1 MLSVGWALDLNKDSE
16 ELSQS
21 LSFIR
26 HRQQTLQAGRRTVS
40 AAMTTVQRIEQTII
54 EVVPRDVQP
63 SEKSVIRSQLWKEST
78 EKFLKGEPKVLGV
91 MQVMIALINLSLGV
105 IMMNLEYP
113 RLILSV
119 DLWAPVWG
127 SITFMLSGSLSIA
140 AAVRTTKGLVTS
152 SITLNTISSVVAAA
166 TSIIGFMSVLTN
178 AFATAISYT
187 FRVVV
192 GMDALMFI
200 LNVLGFCITV
210 SIAAFGC
217 KASCCTSSEV
227 VVVLPANPAVS
238 AAAPPMPLQPLV
250 PTVYQQQGVPENL
263 YKNPTGGRVQF

>member
-1 MLSVGWALDLNKDSE
+1 
-16 ELSQS
+16 
-21 LSFIR
+21 
-26 HRQQTLQAGRRTVS
+26 
-40 AAMTTVQRIEQTII
+40 MTTVQRIEQTII

-127 SITFMLSGSLSIA
+127 SITVSD
-140 AAVRTTKGLVTS
+140 
-152 SITLNTISSVVAAA
+152 ISSYV
-166 TSIIGFMSVLTN
+166 TGDNNSVL
-178 AFATAISYT
+178 
-187 FRVVV
+187 

>member
-1 MLSVGWALDLNKDSE
+1 MQG
-16 ELSQS
+16 
-21 LSFIR
+21 
-26 HRQQTLQAGRRTVS
+26 
-40 AAMTTVQRIEQTII
+40 IEQTII
-54 EVVPRDVQP
+54 EVVPGDVQP

-91 MQVMIALINLSLGV
+91 VQVMIALINLSLGV
-105 IMMNLEYP
+105 IMMNSEHSLQ
-113 RLILSV
+113 ILSV
-119 DLWAPVWG
+119 YIWAPVWG
-127 SITFMLSGSLSIA
+127 SIPFMLSGSLSIA
-140 AAVRTTKGLVTS
+140 AAVRTTKGLVIS
-152 SITLNTISSVVAAA
+152 SITLNTTSSVVAAA
-166 TSIIGFMSVLTN
+166 TSIIGFISVLSS
-178 AFATAISYT
+178 AFRIPYT
-187 FRVVV
+187 IR

-238 AAAPPMPLQPLV
+238 AAAPPMSLQPLV
-250 PTVYQQQGVPENL
+250 PPVYQQRDVPENL

>member
-1 MLSVGWALDLNKDSE
+1 MQG
-16 ELSQS
+16 
-21 LSFIR
+21 
-26 HRQQTLQAGRRTVS
+26 
-40 AAMTTVQRIEQTII
+40 IEQTII
-54 EVVPRDVQP
+54 EVVPGDVQP

-91 MQVMIALINLSLGV
+91 VQVMIALINLSLGV
-105 IMMNLEYP
+105 IMMNSEHSLQ
-113 RLILSV
+113 ILSV
-119 DLWAPVWG
+119 YIWAPVWG
-127 SITFMLSGSLSIA
+127 SIPFMLSGSLSIA
-140 AAVRTTKGLVTS
+140 AAVRTTKGLVIS
-152 SITLNTISSVVAAA
+152 SITLNTTSSVVAAA
-166 TSIIGFMSVLTN
+166 TSIIGFISVLSS
-178 AFATAISYT
+178 AFRIPYT
-187 FRVVV
+187 IRVLV

-238 AAAPPMPLQPLV
+238 AAAPPMSLQPLV
-250 PTVYQQQGVPENL
+250 PPVYQQRDVPENL

>member
-1 MLSVGWALDLNKDSE
+1 
-16 ELSQS
+16 
-21 LSFIR
+21 
-26 HRQQTLQAGRRTVS
+26 
-40 AAMTTVQRIEQTII
+40 MTTMQGIEQTII
-54 EVVPRDVQP
+54 QVIPGDVQP

-91 MQVMIALINLSLGV
+91 VQVMIALINLSLGV
-105 IMMNLEYP
+105 IIMNLEHSEI
-113 RLILSV
+113 ILSV
-119 DLWAPVWG
+119 YIWTPVWG

-166 TSIIGFMSVLTN
+166 TSIIGFISVLSN
-178 AFATAISYT
+178 AFHIHYT
-187 FRVVV
+187 IRV

-217 KASCCTSSEV
+217 KASCCTPSEV
-227 VVVLPANPAVS
+227 VVVLPANPAMS

-250 PTVYQQQGVPENL
+250 PPVHQEQNVPGNL